1 MRSGEPG
8 VDAGAYY
15 GVAVTAKGR
24 IAVYIAH
31 VNDRWPP
38 MLKVFPDIDRAG
50 LPDDI
55 AILALANLGD
65 DATIHHSDW

>member
-1 MRSGEPG
+1 MTEARCVETDCNG
-8 VDAGAYY
+8 
-15 GVAVTAKGR
+15 
-24 IAVYIAH
+24 IAVYCAH

-38 MLKVFPDIDRAG
+38 MLTVFPDIDRAG